1 MMATGDQGD
10 VFKRLKDLL
19 PNGWFTGDT
28 PILDGLMWGAAYALS
43 FVYTLWAYAKL
54 QTRIKWATDGWLDM
68 IAADFFG
75 DTLLRK
81 TGQADS
87 SFRNRIIINMFR
99 GRGTRPAMIQVLEEI
114 TGNTPD
120 IFEPNRPLDTGALNS
135 PLSKGYCGVARM
147 GSMAVP
153 YTAMITAYRPAAV
166 GTAAGGAFCAA
177 PKVAALNKPLASS
190 YTNSLSLVTLTAT
203 DEDIYEAISAVRPA
217 GTIMWTAIK

>member
-1 MMATGDQGD
+1 MMATGDQDD
-10 VFKRLKDLL
+10 VFKRLKDLV

-28 PILDGLMWGAAYALS
+28 PILDGLMWGAAYALN
-43 FVYTLWAYAKL
+43 FVYTLWAYAKQ

-81 TGQADS
+81 KGQGDS
-87 SFRNRIIINMFR
+87 SFRNRVIINLFR
-99 GRGTRPAMIQVLEEI
+99 ERGTRAAMIKVLEEI

-135 PLSKGYCGVARM
+135 PRSKGYCGVARM
-147 GSMAVP
+147 GSLAVP

-166 GTAAGGAFCAA
+166 GTAAGAAFCNA
-177 PKVAALNKPLASS
+177 PKISALRKPLATS
-190 YTNSLSLVTLTAT
+190 YTGSLSLITRSAT
-203 DEDIYEAISAVRPA
+203 DEDIYEAISAVKPA